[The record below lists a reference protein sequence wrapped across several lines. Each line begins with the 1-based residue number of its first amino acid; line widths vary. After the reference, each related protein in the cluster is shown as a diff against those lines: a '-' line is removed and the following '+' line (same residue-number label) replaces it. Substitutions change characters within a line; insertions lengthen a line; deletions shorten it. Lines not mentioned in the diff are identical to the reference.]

1 MTDMP
6 LQNTPAPPTQI
17 PAPGTPAVPGSQATV
32 VIPGGPPTAAQML
45 EAARAQRSEL
55 RNQLNR
61 VEEQRQE
68 IQRELSQAGIGSV
81 ERTGLEARLKDTDA
95 RITALDAEIAAAD
108 QRVATAAAVPGATIE
123 PPRVN
128 VVRNGPPEEAWFLGG
143 MFIFLV
149 MMPMAVA
156 YARRLWRRPV
166 SMTAEMPPEL
176 TDRLNRLEQA
186 VDAVAVELERVGE
199 GQRYVT
205 RVFTEQQGRR
215 ALGAGAAEPLEV
227 RQREAVQQGRP

>member
-1 MTDMP
+1 MMTDMS
-6 LQNTPAPPTQI
+6 QQSAI
-17 PAPGTPAVPGSQATV
+17 PAPVQTTPAVAGAPVAAPGPA
-32 VIPGGPPTAAQML
+32 TAAQML

-55 RNQLNR
+55 RGQLNR

-68 IQRELSQAGIGSV
+68 IQRELSQVGGPSV

-108 QRVATAAAVPGATIE
+108 QRVATAAAVPGATVE

-128 VVRNGPPEEAWFLGG
+128 FVRRGPPEEAWFLGG
-143 MFIFLV
+143 MFIIFV
-149 MMPMAVA
+149 MMPVAVA
-156 YARRLWRRPV
+156 YARRIWRRGPV
-166 SMTAEMPPEL
+166 SMATEMPPEL
-176 TDRLNRLEQA
+176 TDRLSRLEQA

-205 RVFTEQQGRR
+205 RVFTEQQGQR
-215 ALGAGAAEPLEV
+215 ALGEGAAEPLDV
-227 RQREAVQQGRP
+227 RQREAVRQGRP